1 MPTYT
6 FLNTLTDQEIE
17 VFIKMSELDEFKKNY
32 PEYKQIIGS
41 PNIVSGVSTSKQNRV
56 PEGFKEVLAKTAEA
70 HPTSALADRIG
81 GKSIKQVRTEQIV
94 DKHWKKSQGK

>member
-1 MPTYT
+1 MPTYK
-6 FLNTLTDQEIE
+6 FVNIENDEEFE
-17 VFIKMSELDEFKKNY
+17 VFIKMSELDFFKESH

-41 PNIVSGVSTSKQNRV
+41 PVIVSGISTSKNYKV

-81 GKSIKQVRTEQIV
+81 GKSVKTVKTEQIV
-94 DKHWKKSQGK
+94 DKYWKKSQGK